1 MVDRAGVTISRNV
14 PRVGGRDEEGGF
26 RMAKVE
32 IYSSMFCPYCHRA
45 KRLLESKGAAFEEID
60 VDSEP
65 ARRREMMERA
75 GGRRTVPQIFIDG
88 RHVGGCDDIHALERQ
103 GELDPLL
110 GGAA

>member
-1 MVDRAGVTISRNV
+1 MDDGGGVTISSGVR
-14 PRVGGRDEEGGF
+14 GSADAKQEGGF

-60 VDSEP
+60 VDAEP
-65 ARRREMMERA
+65 LRRREMVERA
-75 GGRRTVPQIFIDG
+75 GGKRTVPQIFIDG
-88 RHVGGCDDIHALERQ
+88 QHVGGCDEIHALDRK